1 MGSLVSK
8 PKAPPPPAPVPDLGA
23 AEAERRRRELE
34 MAAEA
39 ELGRKARGRA
49 ATVLTGGQGVTG
61 GAPAATKTLLGG

>member
-1 MGSLVSK
+1 
-8 PKAPPPPAPVPDLGA
+8 VPDLGA